1 MAINYQPVYTSWE
14 ELKSLFPRL
23 DTTSLDAAQVH
34 GTFIAKAEG
43 MINGRLAK
51 KYTVPFSPAPQ
62 QVKSMAQDLSFYYI
76 MRRFYTQHAKKDENS
91 WLENYREG
99 VIEELKAINDGSAVI
114 IDNSG
119 SIIDVRTD
127 QQQLWSD
134 VEDYNPT
141 MDNRNE
147 IAQRIDPERIED
159 EYEDDGLRGNVVILD

>member
-1 MAINYQPVYTSWE
+1 MAVNYQPVYTSWQ
-14 ELKSLFPRL
+14 ELKLLFPL
-23 DTTSLDAAQVH
+23 LSTTSLTSAQVH
-34 GTFIAKAEG
+34 GTFVAKAEG
-43 MINGRLAK
+43 IINGRLAK

-76 MRRFYTQHAKKDENS
+76 MRRFFTQHAKKDDNE
-91 WLENYREG
+91 WLENYKTD
-99 VIEELKAINDGSAVI
+99 VMDELIAINEGAAVI
-114 IDNSG
+114 VDNSG

-159 EYEDDGLRGNVVILD
+159 EYEDDGLRGNAVILD